1 MTKGLSMNEFEFNLS
16 ELFLV
21 LKRKIII
28 VLLCSFIVSLAFGIY
43 TACFIEDK
51 YQSSATLFPQLVVTG
66 DLIDYEQ
73 LNANNALLNTYV
85 ELLKSSDVI
94 SKVAQK
100 LNTSYSTVHSSLSVW
115 KGSSTQL
122 ITISAST
129 NNAVLSKNIVDNV
142 LSVFYEDIAPK
153 IDVSNIIT
161 VSEAKLSTTAISA
174 NLTESILTGAS
185 IGTIISIVFIYLQF
199 FLDNRIHNKAEA
211 EAYFNLPVLGII
223 PDMENMYETR

>member
-1 MTKGLSMNEFEFNLS
+1 MNEFEFDLS

-28 VLLCSFIVSLAFGIY
+28 VILSTIIFTLSFGVY
-43 TACFIEDK
+43 TVFFIEDK
-51 YQSSATLFPQLVVTG
+51 YQSSATLFPQLVVSG
-66 DLIDYEQ
+66 ELIDYEQ

-85 ELLKSSDVI
+85 ALIKTPDVV
-94 SKVAQK
+94 SKVSK
-100 LNTSYSTVHSSLSVW
+100 RLNVSYSTVQNSLSVW

-129 NNAVLSKNIVDNV
+129 NSAKLSKDIVDNV
-142 LSVFYEDIAPK
+142 LDVFYEDVAPK
-153 IDVSNIIT
+153 IEVSNIIT
-161 VSEAKLSTTAISA
+161 VSEPKLPTSATTA
-174 NLTESILTGAS
+174 NLKKNLLMGALIGAALSIA
-185 IGTIISIVFIYLQF
+185 FIYLQF

-211 EAYFNLPVLGII
+211 ETYFNLPVLGII